1 MKNMDKHLIIILF
14 LLLTAAGMEAQN
26 IEVTV
31 TGIRSEKGQIAIGV
45 FLDNESFEEEK
56 EYMGLKFPKTDLLND
71 TLTFSFSLAPGLYGL
86 SILDD
91 EDGDC
96 KMKYGMLG
104 IPREG
109 FGFSNYYHTGV
120 TKPKFDSFKFTVE
133 ENMVKKITV
142 RMRYL

>member
-1 MKNMDKHLIIILF
+1 MKNMDRHLIIGLF

-86 SILDD
+86 SILD
-91 EDGDC
+91 EVWHAGHTQ
-96 KMKYGMLG
+96 GRFRILQLL
-104 IPREG
+104 PHR
-109 FGFSNYYHTGV
+109 SNQAEV
-120 TKPKFDSFKFTVE
+120 
-133 ENMVKKITV
+133 
-142 RMRYL
+142 